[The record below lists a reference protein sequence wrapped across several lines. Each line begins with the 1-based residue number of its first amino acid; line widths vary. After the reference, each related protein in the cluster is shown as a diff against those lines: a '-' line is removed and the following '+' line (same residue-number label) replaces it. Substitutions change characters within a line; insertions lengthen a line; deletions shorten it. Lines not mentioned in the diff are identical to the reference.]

1 MMKVFIS
8 RFMLNHQENMYFV
21 WC

>member
-1 MMKVFIS
+1 MKVFIS

>member
-1 MMKVFIS
+1 
-8 RFMLNHQENMYFV
+8 MLNHQENMYFV